1 MEEQLASWR
10 HPILL
15 VRESIFVGWGF
26 PFPIVLVSRYKLSLC
41 DTPIKPD
48 LLGFSGIGVFA
59 CVLRERDHEV
69 RIKKSIEYHCFV
81 IIVSA

>member
-1 MEEQLASWR
+1 
-10 HPILL
+10 
-15 VRESIFVGWGF
+15 
-26 PFPIVLVSRYKLSLC
+26 VLVSRYKLSLC